1 MITEVDPNLIALR
14 SDYNDCRKSLEK
26 AYIVIDLLEKQI
38 NDLNAT
44 IAKQAIDLELA
55 LEDNAVLENA
65 LKFKP
70 IYA

>member
-1 MITEVDPNLIALR
+1 MITEIDSNLITLR

-26 AYIVIDLLEKQI
+26 AYTTIDLLEKQI
-38 NDLNAT
+38 ADLNAT

-55 LEDNAVLENA
+55 LDDKTVLENA